1 MTHKET
7 PDAGAATARSRI
19 ETLVGA
25 YPNLTDDELRELLH
39 WHRRTASS
47 YEVAM
52 LSARDD
58 ISAGYAQFKK
68 DHIERIS
75 PIALAIISMVMIFL
89 IGLVFV
95 YAR

>member
-7 PDAGAATARSRI
+7 PDAGAATAPSRI

-25 YPNLTDDELRELLH
+25 YPNLTEDELRELLH
-39 WHRRTASS
+39 WHRHTASS
-47 YEVAM
+47 YQVAM

-58 ISAGYAQFKK
+58 ISAGYAQFKN
-68 DHIERIS
+68 DHVERIS
-75 PIALAIISMVMIFL
+75 PFALAIIIMMMIL
-89 IGLVFV
+89 LVGLVFF

>member
-1 MTHKET
+1 M
-7 PDAGAATARSRI
+7 ARSRI

-25 YPNLTDDELRELLH
+25 YPNLTSDELRELLH
-39 WHRRTASS
+39 WHKRTASS

-75 PIALAIISMVMIFL
+75 PIALAIISMVMILL
-89 IGLVFV
+89 IGLVVV